1 MSAFFLPG
9 CASLRPYQ
17 DVVSN
22 LPRGRVV
29 QLSDQR
35 VYVQKWG
42 REGPN
47 IVLLHGF
54 AASSYTFRKLGPLLG
69 EQYQVTAIDLNGFG
83 FTERTSDPATYSI
96 DGQLATLIEV
106 LDRLEISR
114 AAVVGHSYG
123 GQVALHLAEKRPDR
137 VGSVVLIS
145 PPTNLNKVPLI
156 LRFGFARSALYPF
169 LRLALS
175 DPARFHKLFR
185 RGYHRQEVFTD
196 EVSEEY
202 RKRLLVE
209 GLWNAYQG
217 FGSNLANGPDATLGP
232 DLPILVIAGRHDQII
247 PLDGLEGFVKQMPQ
261 ARLEIFEDSG
271 HSSPEEEPETLGLA
285 IEGFLKGQR

>member
-1 MSAFFLPG
+1 M
-9 CASLRPYQ
+9 
-17 DVVSN
+17 
-22 LPRGRVV
+22 V

-83 FTERTSDPATYSI
+83 FTERPSDPATYSL
-96 DGQLATLIEV
+96 DGQLATLIKV

-137 VGSVVLIS
+137 VGSMVLIS

-156 LRFGFARSALYPF
+156 LRFGLARSALYPF

-175 DPARFHKLFR
+175 DPARFHKLFK

-217 FGSNLANGPDATLGP
+217 FGSNLVNGPDAPLGS

-261 ARLEIFEDSG
+261 ARLKIFEDSG

-285 IEGFLKGQR
+285 IEGFLKGRR